1 MAKNPFASYVFNLSS
16 ECIALARSLREVLIK
31 ERTALI
37 TLNTDEVLIQVTQ
50 KESGILKLARKRA
63 ELKKFAR
70 TQFQA
75 ETLEALV
82 FSDEELQKEWAQ
94 YKQEWITVWTELRE
108 MCEYNQ
114 KFINHS
120 MRNLDRLVENLKRLM
135 GQHATYSP
143 KGKRIDQNSQ
153 GSVVEGRY

>member
-1 MAKNPFASYVFNLSS
+1 MAKNPFATYLFNLSA
-16 ECIALARSLREVLIK
+16 ECVALAQSLKEVLIK
-31 ERTALI
+31 ERAALI
-37 TLNTDEVLIQVTQ
+37 TLNTDEVLILVTQ
-50 KESGILKLARKRA
+50 KESGLLKLTRKRA

-75 ETLEALV
+75 ETLDGLV
-82 FSDEELQKEWAQ
+82 FTDQQLQ
-94 YKQEWITVWTELRE
+94 QEWNQHRQQWGAVWSELRNV
-108 MCEYNQ
+108 CEHNQ

-120 MRNLDRLVENLKRLM
+120 MKNLDRLVENLKRLL